1 MKLKIAIILITVVV
15 LLCCKLTDCI
25 IHNLHN
31 IAIYSVKDIY
41 DYFKHKKW
49 RNFNYFG
56 IDMFVGMFGHGKT
69 LSLANQATLL
79 YKRYG
84 DSIQFISNIK
94 LNGIPYTPL
103 VNFNQL
109 VDLGTQNSDYQ
120 GTVVIIDE
128 ISSVLS
134 HRNYSNFPLELIG
147 LLCQQRKR
155 HVYIMCTAQRF
166 FMVDKIWR
174 SITTRVIDC
183 HKYWR
188 FQHGEIYDAWDY
200 ENASNASM
208 LKRQDHVWWF
218 VKDSAYNAYD
228 TAEMVDKDACSNFIS
243 NEEAIIRKGLDSG
256 RICNDLSVNK
266 PSRKAKKFL
275 RRK

>member
-1 MKLKIAIILITVVV
+1 MDFFCFMMFIMIIALCCLKITR
-15 LLCCKLTDCI
+15 CI
-25 IHNLHN
+25 IGNLHN
-31 IAIYSVKDIY
+31 VAIYCVKDLYHYI
-41 DYFKHKKW
+41 KEKKW
-49 RNFNYFG
+49 KKFDYFG

-69 LSLANQATLL
+69 LSLAEKAQFL
-79 YKRYG
+79 YKKYG

-103 VNFNQL
+103 LNFNQL
-109 VDLGTQNSDYQ
+109 VDLGTDEQSAYQ

-134 HRNYSNFPLELIG
+134 HRNYSNFPIELIG

-183 HKYWR
+183 TKYWR
-188 FQHGEIYDAWDY
+188 FQHGEYYDAWDY
-200 ENASNASM
+200 ENASNKDM
-208 LKRQDHVWWF
+208 LKRLFHDWWF
-218 VKDSAYNAYD
+218 VKDATYNAYD
-228 TAEMVDKDACSNFIS
+228 TSEMVTKDACNNFIS

-256 RICNDLSVNK
+256 RVFNDNAIQNK
-266 PSRKAKKFL
+266 SRKAKKL
-275 RRK
+275 LKK